1 MALRRKFIAH
11 LSSGPVTIPDPGQAY
26 SPDEVR
32 QMAAADYPELTSAAI
47 VYNDPKDGVQEYG
60 FQSKSKTAAPASAS
74 SIEFKPSIGRKG

>member
-32 QMAAADYPELTSAAI
+32 QMAAADYPELTSAASRFYAGCRAWAI
-47 VYNDPKDGVQEYG
+47 
-60 FQSKSKTAAPASAS
+60 SRPASA
-74 SIEFKPSIGRKG
+74 